1 MNLDDEP
8 GINEKIKKKKKQQ
21 NKNEKWKPFFVKFK

>member
-8 GINEKIKKKKKQQ
+8 GIKEKMKKKKQQ
-21 NKNEKWKPFFVKFK
+21 NKKEKWEPFAIKFT

>member
-8 GINEKIKKKKKQQ
+8 GIKEKMKKKQQ
-21 NKNEKWKPFFVKFK
+21 QNKKEKWEPFAI